1 MKNVAALTLSTLF
14 LYGCDSQASP
24 EPVNPIFAS
33 YSNIFGFEPIRGKVK
48 SFLQQQ
54 HDEQGKVSSLFQ
66 GALSASGCFEA
77 LKVVAP
83 LMALD
88 IDLLKEGNYL
98 VNRSDKQKRY
108 ALKDNCLPESNL
120 TDGTRYESNDKGY
133 VTAAINDKQADK
145 NSYFEYDASGFPS
158 KISQPTPT
166 GPFVAV
172 IKDTESEE
180 KKRNNTIETR
190 VKGELLGELTTRC
203 DYDDHFNATQCK
215 IASKSAEK
223 DKPLSKRLDDPETTK
238 IEYY

>member
-14 LYGCDSQASP
+14 LYGCDSQASL

-33 YSNIFGFEPIRGKVK
+33 YSNIFGFEPVRGKVR

-66 GALSASGCFEA
+66 GALSATGCFNE

-83 LMALD
+83 LMGLD
-88 IDLLKEGNYL
+88 VDLLREGNFL
-98 VNRSDKQKRY
+98 VNRGDKQKRY
-108 ALKDNCLPESNL
+108 ALKDNCLPERDLSDD
-120 TDGTRYESNDKGY
+120 THYESNDQGY
-133 VTAAINDKQADK
+133 VTAAINDKDASK

-166 GPFVAV
+166 GPFIAI
-172 IKDTESEE
+172 IKATESEE

-190 VKGELLGELTTRC
+190 VKGVLLGEVTTRC
-203 DYDDHFNATQCK
+203 DYDDHFNATDCK
-215 IASKSAEK
+215 ITSKAAEK
-223 DKPLSKRLDDPETTK
+223 DKPLPKRLDDPETTI